1 MNWKSI
7 KSDRITT
14 TLRYLIRPVPVHLE
28 PLFRRVEKS
37 MERIEKRRLAEFI
50 WLREH
55 GYAVSDSAQTGPFSR
70 EASHIG
76 DVDRAQSH
84 ACTSCART

>member
-37 MERIEKRRLAEFI
+37 MERIVAMLVLILYLPTLSITGFSEFG
-50 WLREH
+50 W
-55 GYAVSDSAQTGPFSR
+55 
-70 EASHIG
+70 
-76 DVDRAQSH
+76 
-84 ACTSCART
+84 